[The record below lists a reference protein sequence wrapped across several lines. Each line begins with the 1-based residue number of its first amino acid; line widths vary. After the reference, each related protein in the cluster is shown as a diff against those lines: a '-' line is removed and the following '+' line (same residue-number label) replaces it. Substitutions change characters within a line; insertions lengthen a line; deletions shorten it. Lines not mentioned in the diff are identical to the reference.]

1 MYEESSIPIS
11 PMPDIPEGCDPIS
24 LHESAEFKSY
34 QLGDEMPFIEKRVSD
49 DYARKLRHAYFACV
63 SYMDAQVGKV
73 LDALE
78 ASGKIDNTIIILWGD
93 HGWHLGDLRV
103 WGKHTLHETS
113 LSSALVIKA
122 PGCKQGIKNKRIVNS
137 IDIYPT
143 LMELCK
149 IPLPAGLDG
158 LSFATLLNKPNDK
171 KWIDAAYS
179 YYRNCITLRTPEY
192 RFTRYNK
199 KGEIITELYQYDED
213 RIERKNIAKEKP
225 DVVQKLLPLWEQGV
239 RFDF

>member
-1 MYEESSIPIS
+1 
-11 PMPDIPEGCDPIS
+11 
-24 LHESAEFKSY
+24 
-34 QLGDEMPFIEKRVSD
+34 
-49 DYARKLRHAYFACV
+49 
-63 SYMDAQVGKV
+63 MDAQVGKV

-78 ASGKIDNTIIILWGD
+78 ASGKMDNTIIILWGD

-122 PGCKQGIKNKRIVNS
+122 PQCKPGIKNNRIVSS

-149 IPLPAGLDG
+149 ISLPKGLDG
-158 LSFATLLNKPNDK
+158 HSFAALLNNPDNP
-171 KWIDAAYS
+171 KWTDAAYS

-192 RFTRYNK
+192 RLTRYNK
-199 KGEIITELYQYDED
+199 KEKRSPNFINTD
-213 RIERKNIAKEKP
+213 RTASSVKI
-225 DVVQKLLPLWEQGV
+225 
-239 RFDF
+239 

>member
-1 MYEESSIPIS
+1 MPSI
-11 PMPDIPEGCDPIS
+11 
-24 LHESAEFKSY
+24 KN
-34 QLGDEMPFIEKRVSD
+34 RVSD
-49 DYARKLRHAYFACV
+49 EYARKLRHAYFACV

-78 ASGKIDNTIIILWGD
+78 ASGKMDNTIIILWGD

-122 PGCKQGIKNKRIVNS
+122 PQCKPGIKNNRIVSS

-149 IPLPAGLDG
+149 ISLPKGLDG
-158 LSFATLLNKPNDK
+158 HSFATLLNNPDNP
-171 KWIDAAYS
+171 KWTEAAYS

-192 RFTRYNK
+192 RLTRYNK
-199 KGEIITELYQYDED
+199 KGETITELYQYGPD
-213 RIERKNIAKEKP
+213 RIERKNIAQENPHIVK
-225 DVVQKLLPLWEQGV
+225 KLLPLWEKGV
-239 RFDF
+239 RFDY